1 MNYYSEIKNEDVLH
15 PWEINPTKEVEN
27 DFDTNIK
34 QTSTRKVEIQSLDN
48 ALGLAIGS
56 MNKNNKKQSTP
67 S

>member
-1 MNYYSEIKNEDVLH
+1 VLH

-56 MNKNNKKQSTP
+56 MNKNNKKQLTP
-67 S
+67 D